1 MTLTKKTMSTR
12 KLRFSLA
19 ILGICM
25 IAGTAYGQDSMPREY
40 TNPDEVISFDRQTPY
55 QDAVEVLGM
64 FAQDFEN
71 RFLIDRTGYTGNIGL
86 NLPPMHWKDALN
98 YILRVQNMTLHQE
111 PDLYEILTRDQVA
124 ERRAPSDVADPADP
138 AAPAMERIANTRTRE
153 VRINATFFE
162 GSRRALREV
171 GVDWSTLTSGIPQ
184 NLRDFVTEQGN
195 EQIPDQFDS
204 RFVSV
209 NAAGAQ
215 SVSQNVFNS
224 LINFGDIGAGIE
236 VQALF
241 SAFEA
246 DNLGEV
252 LATPSVKVMDGQE
265 GRIQV
270 GEDFS
275 IKQRDF
281 AGNVTDQFFSTGTIL
296 TVTPQIIDYQDTTF
310 VYLELEVERSSA
322 QPDPV
327 STVISKEEAS
337 THSLLLPGE
346 STVIAGLYRTDRSEV
361 RRGIPILK
369 DLPPW
374 FFGLRYLFGFNST
387 DISQSELIVLVQAEL
402 EESIPQRMA
411 RDLRSKRDLLES
423 QQNRH
428 REEMDYISG
437 EAFQSSFF
445 EEPAAERDLDP
456 TEPEP
461 EVEEDPQPA
470 AEPEPRTQP
479 DPEPEPAQEE
489 IEEADEVEA
498 DEPVEEE
505 LSEEEEREMRL
516 RAAEFERQDLA
527 RYAGEFRA
535 VEMENMDENYSNL
548 LFYTIGG
555 SFRERGN
562 AERLYRN
569 FQQEGYEA
577 HILHQP
583 ITGFYFVAYAGFEN
597 LEEAIIYTRNIQS
610 DVQRE
615 AWLSTIMTE
624 ERLEWNNPE

>member
-1 MTLTKKTMSTR
+1 MTTIKTMLLKSNIT
-12 KLRFSLA
+12 LVALLLSLLISSSLA
-19 ILGICM
+19 
-25 IAGTAYGQDSMPREY
+25 AAQDRIPREY
-40 TNPDEVISFDRQTPY
+40 TNPDEVISFDRQTAF
-55 QDAVEVLGM
+55 QDAVEILNV
-64 FAQDFEN
+64 FAQDYED
-71 RFLIDRTGYTGNIGL
+71 RFIIDRTGYTGNIGL
-86 NLPPMHWKDALN
+86 TLPPMHWKDALH
-98 YILRVQNMTLHQE
+98 YILRVQNMTLREE
-111 PDLYEILTRDQVA
+111 PELYEILTQQDIEERD
-124 ERRAPSDVADPADP
+124 APEGVRVGTALT
-138 AAPAMERIANTRTRE
+138 EQIATTRTRE

-171 GVDWSTLTSGIPQ
+171 GVDWSTLTRNVPG
-184 NLRDFVTEQGN
+184 NLSDFVTEQGSG
-195 EQIPDQFDS
+195 QIPSQFDN

-252 LATPSVKVMDGQE
+252 LATPSVKVMDREQ

-296 TVTPQIIDYQDTTF
+296 TVTPQIVEYQDTTF
-310 VYLELEVERSSA
+310 IHLVLEVERSSA

-337 THSLLLPGE
+337 THTLLLNGE

-387 DISQSELIVLVQAEL
+387 DISQTELIVLVQAEL
-402 EESIPQRMA
+402 EESIPDRMA
-411 RDLRSKRDLLES
+411 RDLRSKRNLLEL
-423 QQNRH
+423 QQARH
-428 REEMDYISG
+428 REELDFVST
-437 EAFQSSFF
+437 EAFGSSFF
-445 EEPAAERDLDP
+445 EEPSIIDAPEHETAG
-456 TEPEP
+456 EPEP
-461 EVEEDPQPA
+461 EYEPEEITEE
-470 AEPEPRTQP
+470 AEPEAT
-479 DPEPEPAQEE
+479 PEEETEIPET
-489 IEEADEVEA
+489 EEAEEVVKVS
-498 DEPVEEE
+498 P
-505 LSEEEEREMRL
+505 
-516 RAAEFERQDLA
+516 AEIDRKDLD
-527 RYAGEFRA
+527 RYAGEYRA
-535 VEMENMDENYSNL
+535 VEMENLDENHANL

-555 SFRERGN
+555 SFQQSENARSLFRTFRE
-562 AERLYRN
+562 
-569 FQQEGYEA
+569 QGYDA
-577 HILHQP
+577 HILYNP
-583 ITGFYFVAYAGFEN
+583 RSGFYFVAYAGFEN
-597 LEEAIIYTRNIQS
+597 LQEAVMYTRQIQNEIQS
-610 DVQRE
+610 D
-615 AWLSTIMTE
+615 AWLSTIMSE
-624 ERLEWNNPE
+624 ERLRWNNNNNNNGNN